1 MANKMWAEA
10 ATALPVA
17 LHSGAQVVLNRKHAF
32 CDASRTNWMLQ
43 GVTVYVDV
51 LGRVGTPHTT

>member
-1 MANKMWAEA
+1 MWAEA

-17 LHSGAQVVLNRKHAF
+17 LHSEAHLILNRKCAF
-32 CDASRTNWMLQ
+32 CDVTRAYWMLQ

-51 LGRVGTPHTT
+51 LRRVGTPHNT